1 MKQNIA
7 TGKANG
13 FASPAQGY
21 EDNGIDLNT
30 LLVRQ
35 PASTYFF
42 RMDSVDMAELG
53 LPRGALLVVDRSRKP
68 LINNFVIIRYEGK
81 FLCRMMIQENG
92 YTIFTNGASDIMPV
106 IDDTE
111 VIGVV
116 TASIQDLCQ
125 PSAESGCV

>member
-1 MKQNIA
+1 MGQSIA
-7 TGKANG
+7 AGKANG

-21 EDNGIDLNT
+21 EDNGIDLNA

-42 RMDSVDMAELG
+42 RLAGGDMAELG
-53 LPRGALLVVDRSRKP
+53 LPKGALLVVDRSRKP
-68 LINNFVIIRYEGK
+68 LINNFVIIRYEGR
-81 FLCRMMIQENG
+81 FLCRLMVQEDG
-92 YTIFTNGASDIMPV
+92 YTIFTNGVSDIMPV

-116 TASIQDLCQ
+116 TASVQIYDYDL
-125 PSAESGCV
+125 SH